1 MMDHAEL
8 MAEMA
13 TVDKMPI
20 GERMKLAKNRR
31 ATQLKTYF
39 QFEKQS
45 GKDRDHTKKKKTEY
59 VDGIVRRKPNQLRFA
74 DNILILDAAAKNDL
88 VEGNAAEFCVSIV
101 VCAGFQKPRC
111 TQNSN
116 VS

>member
-1 MMDHAEL
+1 MDHAEL

-45 GKDRDHTKKKKTEY
+45 GKDRDHTKKKKTTEY

-74 DNILILDAAAKNDL
+74 DNILLLDAAAKNDL
-88 VEGNAAEFCVSIV
+88 VEGNAAEFSVSV
-101 VCAGFQKPRC
+101 VCAVFQKPRY
-111 TQNSN
+111 THNSN
-116 VS
+116 V